1 MGTTDK
7 TRLQTIASERS
18 FLSAQDAQTVGPEP
32 PSSLVA
38 RPAVDDDR
46 DWIKTRRTKA
56 PRSKKT
62 LGDYT
67 AAHLL
72 EAQQM
77 VELGSG
83 TQLYA
88 VMNSIVDR
96 RIKDLQIL
104 TNNLQVL
111 AKGRAA
117 KDLGA
122 MNIILIGGTLNTSLD
137 CTSGP
142 TAAEG
147 VRSRKYKPQIVIFG
161 AIGVSFLGGLSITYA
176 FEDEE
181 SVQVAFATRPTDRR
195 VLLFDHTKLG
205 KTFGKTAD
213 ITIAQMLHDAREC
226 LLISTY
232 PDEGD
237 PDLGDETLEQFE
249 QRLATEEVALKVLLD
264 EYLAR
269 ETDPRKNFVFRLI
282 NSSGGVHRE
291 RSLADLRA
299 GKWA

>member
-1 MGTTDK
+1 MK
-7 TRLQTIASERS
+7 TRLQTMPGSRHPHAVPEGV
-18 FLSAQDAQTVGPEP
+18 LPAGDAV
-32 PSSLVA
+32 PSVSA
-38 RPAVDDDR
+38 RPIVDDDR

-56 PRSKKT
+56 PRWKKI

-67 AAHLL
+67 AGHLL
-72 EAQQM
+72 DAQQM
-77 VELGSG
+77 AELGSG

-88 VMNSIVDR
+88 VMNSIVEH

-147 VRSRKYKPQIVIFG
+147 VRSRKYKPQIVVFG
-161 AIGVSFLGGLSITYA
+161 AIGVSFLGGLSVTYA

-213 ITIAQMLHDAREC
+213 ITIPQMLHDAREC

-237 PDLGDETLEQFE
+237 SDLGEETLEQFD
-249 QRLATEEVALKVLLD
+249 QRLATEEAALKMLL
-264 EYLAR
+264 ERVPHAR
-269 ETDPRKNFVFRLI
+269 E
-282 NSSGGVHRE
+282 
-291 RSLADLRA
+291 
-299 GKWA
+299 